1 MTDFSFKLNCSSITR
16 WEKVGEL
23 SNKVCGS
30 AAVYTLEPQTSQW
43 FLINGRS
50 KQNSFICLSTAFCG
64 ENKAQNY
71 FLFLSLSSF
80 TFASCCKAFK
90 AIICLPLCFT
100 PSLKSHWDWFV
111 SALSPGWFSSFCK
124 IFFTRI
130 YSAFQ
135 RWFCL
140 WLRHIEKMK
149 NVMLMC
155 VMYQKEITC
164 SLFLGVDPDVME
176 RGCSVPWNEKINAA
190 LVLARA

>member
-16 WEKVGEL
+16 WEKVGEF

-130 YSAFQ
+130 YSALSLIAPH
-135 RWFCL
+135 WEN
-140 WLRHIEKMK
+140 EKCDV
-149 NVMLMC
+149 NVRNVSKRDYMFTIFGCWPRCNGARL
-155 VMYQKEITC
+155 Q
-164 SLFLGVDPDVME
+164 
-176 RGCSVPWNEKINAA
+176 CSVKWKDQCCTRISSGLN
-190 LVLARA
+190 

>member
-130 YSAFQ
+130 YSASSLIAPH
-135 RWFCL
+135 WEN
-140 WLRHIEKMK
+140 EKCDV
-149 NVMLMC
+149 NVRNVSKRDYMFIIFGCWPRCNGARL
-155 VMYQKEITC
+155 Q
-164 SLFLGVDPDVME
+164 
-176 RGCSVPWNEKINAA
+176 CSVKWKDQCCTRISSGLN
-190 LVLARA
+190 

>member
-1 MTDFSFKLNCSSITR
+1 MGKSWRTFKQSLRFSCSLYPRASDLPMISNQRPQQT
-16 WEKVGEL
+16 EL
-23 SNKVCGS
+23 LHLYV
-30 AAVYTLEPQTSQW
+30 
-43 FLINGRS
+43 R
-50 KQNSFICLSTAFCG
+50 CLLWREQSP
-64 ENKAQNY
+64 K
-71 FLFLSLSSF
+71 LFLSLSSF

-124 IFFTRI
+124 IFFINNWEQIGITARI

-155 VMYQKEITC
+155 IMHQKEITC

>member
-130 YSAFQ
+130 YSAF
-135 RWFCL
+135 
-140 WLRHIEKMK
+140 H
-149 NVMLMC
+149 
-155 VMYQKEITC
+155 QKEITC